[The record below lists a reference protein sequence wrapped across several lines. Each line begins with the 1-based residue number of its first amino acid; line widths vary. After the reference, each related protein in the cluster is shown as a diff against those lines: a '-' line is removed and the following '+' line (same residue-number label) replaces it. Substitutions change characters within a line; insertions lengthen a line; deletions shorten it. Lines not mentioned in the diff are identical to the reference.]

1 MTVGLYGGAFDP
13 PHNGHVALARA
24 ARARFGFDPLVVL
37 VNDHPGHKGVAL
49 DGETR
54 LELACAAFPGDD
66 VRLDP
71 YPRTVDMLRA
81 SNWDDPVFLIGADQ
95 FADFLTW
102 KEPDDVL
109 DRARLAVAARP
120 GYTSERLAEVLAGL
134 RRRERVEFFEL
145 EPIPIAS
152 RDLRARAAAGEP
164 LDGLVPAAVASII
177 RERGLY
183 RPEAPL
189 HFGGSPKGTDR
200 T

>member
-1 MTVGLYGGAFDP
+1 MPVVKEACP
-13 PHNGHVALARA
+13 IALSRT
-24 ARARFGFDPLVVL
+24 
-37 VNDHPGHKGVAL
+37 
-49 DGETR
+49 ETP
-54 LELACAAFPGDD
+54 FP
-66 VRLDP
+66 
-71 YPRTVDMLRA
+71 
-81 SNWDDPVFLIGADQ
+81 
-95 FADFLTW
+95 
-102 KEPDDVL
+102 
-109 DRARLAVAARP
+109 
-120 GYTSERLAEVLAGL
+120 
-134 RRRERVEFFEL
+134 L